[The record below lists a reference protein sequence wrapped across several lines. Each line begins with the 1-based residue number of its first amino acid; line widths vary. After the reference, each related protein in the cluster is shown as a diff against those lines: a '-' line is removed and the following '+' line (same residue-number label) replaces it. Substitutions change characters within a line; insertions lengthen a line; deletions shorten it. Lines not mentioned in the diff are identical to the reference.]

1 VRFKHAEGVLLAPLG
16 LTAETFFE
24 KQKVLDTELVR
35 QIATELINHEIP
47 DVEAICRGTDPS
59 GSHIYIVGKEGI
71 NCQDFVGFAS
81 IGIGMGHANS
91 QFMFARHT
99 YSSPATNTLLLV
111 YSAKKRAEVAPGV
124 GEDTDMIVIGPQL
137 GQMNRINETILA
149 NLDSIYNEEQDRVKE
164 ANWQSIARV
173 NRYVEEF
180 SKTAAAEGQTTE
192 RENGGGDPPS
202 YEEDL
207 RHGVEES
214 E

>member
-1 VRFKHAEGVLLAPLG
+1 
-16 LTAETFFE
+16 
-24 KQKVLDTELVR
+24 
-35 QIATELINHEIP
+35 
-47 DVEAICRGTDPS
+47 
-59 GSHIYIVGKEGI
+59 
-71 NCQDFVGFAS
+71 
-81 IGIGMGHANS
+81 
-91 QFMFARHT
+91 
-99 YSSPATNTLLLV
+99 LV
-111 YSAKKRAEVAPGV
+111 YSAEKRAEVAPGV

-214 E
+214 EWAY